1 MVSGETACNR
11 KLKTMK
17 TRDSLKFPNW
27 SSNRVIAIAYA
38 ALLVS
43 AYSFVHAQQDQAL
56 APAVNQEAPPPIPAE
71 QLDSLVAP
79 IALYPDP
86 LLAQTLA
93 ASTYPLEV
101 IQLQQWMANNKY
113 LKDNALADAV
123 AKQPWDPSVQAMA
136 AFPDVVQRMAGN
148 IQWTTD
154 LGNAFLAQ
162 QADVMDAVQRMRAKA
177 QGTGNLETSGQQT
190 VETQTVEGGKQVIV
204 IEQANPDVVYVPSYD
219 PQVVYGAPPPAY
231 PYYPYSYPGYYPGM
245 GLAFGTGLI
254 LGGAWANNNWG
265 NCNWNHGDININNN
279 NNFNRN
285 VNRNVNRGTGTG
297 QGNTW
302 QHNAQHRGNAPY
314 GNRQTANKYGGTARG
329 EGGRA
334 GAGNVGSSNRFG
346 AGTGAGNIG
355 AGNRPGG
362 GAGAGASGSTIAG
375 GNRPTG
381 GGAQNFGAAN
391 RPGGTAGAGNISG
404 GNRPGGGA
412 GTSRA
417 GGGASTVPAI
427 RPTGVAGGNSI
438 GNRSVSSGSGF
449 GSSSNAFGGGGFGGN
464 SARSASSRGG
474 ASMGGG
480 GFSGGARGGGGGGR
494 GGGGGGRRR

>member
-1 MVSGETACNR
+1 VEKRHAT

-17 TRDSLKFPNW
+17 TTDSLKFPDQ
-27 SSNRVIAIAYA
+27 SSRRGIPIACAA
-38 ALLVS
+38 ALLVL
-43 AYSFVHAQQDQAL
+43 AYSLAYAQQDQAL
-56 APAVNQEAPPPIPAE
+56 APAAANEQAPPIPAD

-79 IALYPDP
+79 IALYSDP

-113 LKDNALADAV
+113 LKDKALVDAV

-162 QADVMDAVQRMRAKA
+162 QSDVMDAVQRMRAKA
-177 QGTGNLETSGQQT
+177 QGTGNLKTNAQQK

-204 IEQANPDVVYVPSYD
+204 VEQANPEVVYVPSYD
-219 PQVVYGAPPPAY
+219 PQMVYGAPPPAY
-231 PYYPYSYPGYYPGM
+231 PYYPYSYPGYHAGM
-245 GLAFGTGLI
+245 GLAFGTGLV
-254 LGGAWANNNWG
+254 LGGAWANNWG

-285 VNRNVNRGTGTG
+285 TNRTVNRGTAG

-329 EGGRA
+329 EGGALGA
-334 GAGNVGSSNRFG
+334 GARGS
-346 AGTGAGNIG
+346 
-355 AGNRPGG
+355 G
-362 GAGAGASGSTIAG
+362 GAGARSSGGAGARPSGSSIG
-375 GNRPTG
+375 GGTRPGG
-381 GGAQNFGAAN
+381 GGAQNIAAAN
-391 RPGGTAGAGNISG
+391 RPGVGAGAGNISG

-412 GTSRA
+412 GASRA
-417 GGGASTVPAI
+417 GGGAGAVPTNRGSGA
-427 RPTGVAGGNSI
+427 NSI

-449 GSSSNAFGGGGFGGN
+449 GSSSSAFGGGGFGGN

-480 GFSGGARGGGGGGR
+480 GFSHGGGGR
-494 GGGGGGRRR
+494 GGGGGRR